1 MYEGRNVYTYLLM
14 LFSKAIMV
22 YKTIKL
28 KMVTYKERGKKKAE
42 GTRIEMSC
50 QFLNHAN
57 VLHNLF

>member
-1 MYEGRNVYTYLLM
+1 M